1 MASTK
6 AMKVLAYVMLALTFL
21 ATLQTAEAY
30 HEHRTFYDDPQYYS
44 GRYYAGQSYYTH
56 HQYHVI
62 AYRDHYRQYNQY
74 YHYPPPRYYRYNY
87 YPEPRCQYPGDV
99 CY

>member
-30 HEHRTFYDDPQYYS
+30 HEHFTMILSITLEDITLVNP
-44 GRYYAGQSYYTH
+44 
-56 HQYHVI
+56 I
-62 AYRDHYRQYNQY
+62 IPIINIM
-74 YHYPPPRYYRYNY
+74 
-87 YPEPRCQYPGDV
+87 
-99 CY
+99 